1 MFGLYCTCRRRICP
15 TVSTT
20 SVASALGGKS
30 ISERLYSTIW
40 LADLGADCCRSKSAP
55 ADSANSAP
63 SGGPSLLPL
72 RPASLTGI
80 FRSLSLRST
89 GSELAIMMAR
99 AQPVQQPWPRLQPD
113 SRDDR
118 CT

>member
-30 ISERLYSTIW
+30 IFERLYSTIW

-63 SGGPSLLPL
+63 SGGPALLPL

-80 FRSLSLRST
+80 SGRPVDHPRSLPDFKAALTHCRS
-89 GSELAIMMAR
+89 G
-99 AQPVQQPWPRLQPD
+99 
-113 SRDDR
+113 
-118 CT
+118 